1 MMKDLERIRHAARLG
16 GAETFI
22 EGPPKGD
29 ETPLG
34 KWELEEGSVKLSG
47 GQWQRLALARAGMKS

>member
-1 MMKDLERIRHAARLG
+1 LEQIRHAARLG

-22 EGPPKGD
+22 EELPKRY

-34 KWELEEGSVKLSG
+34 KWELEEGTVKLSG
-47 GQWQRLALARAGMKS
+47 GQW